1 MKTRYEVFETN
12 QQLADDMRSW
22 KKSFQASSL
31 ETISSIYK
39 SIPGTAVKI
48 DEYRHLLSCIIDVA
62 ISRPITKCDQR
73 QGTTSYKV
81 TRMSSEIK
89 AGLLG
94 NKYLEAKFYR
104 PYFEIIDN
112 KIKLISVI
120 SILSE

>member
-31 ETISSIYK
+31 ETPISSIYK
-39 SIPGTAVKI
+39 VGTAVKI

-73 QGTTSYKV
+73 PGTTTSYKV

-89 AGLLG
+89 TGLLG